1 MIDSHFDDEKF
12 DGVDVTR
19 DSRFLGFNKKISEV
33 GELFEL
39 DKVSLQTSV
48 DPNIQKVKHS
58 AHTQNKYYTYIKS
71 IQYLHIIL
79 ICFWFSFMNIVIR
92 RKWSVLEEVATSCW
106 RSVLSRFTKSLE
118 RNVVMSSKKM

>member
-1 MIDSHFDDEKF
+1 VIDSHFDDEKF